1 MWVSL
6 SPPRGVLCQALPCAQ
21 SVPIQPGG
29 QWQVPWAGSHVP
41 PWWHKQRWAQ
51 AAPQVPG
58 AQAGEREPWVG
69 LGSAPH
75 APPDPPQA
83 PPLTLGAAGAVPA
96 RGAEAG
102 AVGGVAGG
110 AVGAGAAQG
119 AALAVAPRGAGW
131 GDTSLSPTSGRG
143 GVRSNTLFS
152 GGHSRRWQ
160 VGPRKPGA
168 HVQDPSWG
176 EQVAP
181 LRQEQGE
188 RQPRPQEPWGQ
199 LCLHCGPAG
208 GGGGAEMKAKGWWHS
223 GVPPWS
229 LLTHPAGQAVT
240 LSRHRVAAVGVG
252 AVTALPTA
260 HPERPVLGDG
270 DRLGS

>member
-1 MWVSL
+1 MGFSL
-6 SPPRGVLCQALPCAQ
+6 TPPGCPLPGSTLCAERPHPAGRAVAGPLGRVTRPPVVAQAALGTGGPPGAGGAGWGAGTMGGVGVSPPR
-21 SVPIQPGG
+21 
-29 QWQVPWAGSHVP
+29 P
-41 PWWHKQRWAQ
+41 PR
-51 AAPQVPG
+51 
-58 AQAGEREPWVG
+58 
-69 LGSAPH
+69 
-75 APPDPPQA
+75 PPQA